1 MRRRLAPALRCLLG
15 LTLALTGGPAARAVP
30 RPSLAAP
37 QGSTQPVTPPPTPP
51 SLPAMSPAARAELLD
66 RINRER
72 AVLGA
77 RPLALSTELDRVAQ
91 ARAAETARRGAI
103 PGPGDSNEIYR
114 IERQIVAAGYRAQG
128 WTESL
133 TATAGDAGAVIAY
146 WKQGDSFAAAM
157 SRDYQDVG
165 IGVASLQGVPLYEF
179 LFAWPQREVFAR
191 QVAGLSDLG
200 RVRTEM
206 LEQVNA
212 VRRARGLAPVAPDA
226 RLDAAAQRHAADM
239 LARAYY
245 DHLSPEGTAP
255 RDRAAAEGFGAD
267 LIAENI
273 AEGQF
278 TVAEAMDGWMKSAGH
293 RANILSPRVTAL
305 GAGLAVGR
313 FEDRL
318 RVLWV
323 QELARP
329 GF

>member
-1 MRRRLAPALRCLLG
+1 VPALRLTPRCLLG
-15 LTLALTGGPAARAVP
+15 LALALA
-30 RPSLAAP
+30 AAP
-37 QGSTQPVTPPPTPP
+37 STASTPASVPALTPPPA
-51 SLPAMSPAARAELLD
+51 PAPRAELLD

-72 AVLGA
+72 AALGA
-77 RPLALSTELDRVAQ
+77 RPLALSAELDRVAQ
-91 ARAAETARRGAI
+91 ERAAETARRGAI
-103 PGPGDSNEIYR
+103 PGPGDSGEIYR
-114 IERQIVAAGYRAQG
+114 IEHQIVAAGYLAQG

-133 TATAGDAGAVIAY
+133 TATAGDAAAVVAY
-146 WKQGDSFAAAM
+146 WKQGDSFGAAM

-165 IGVASLQGVPLYEF
+165 IGVATLQGVPLYEF

-191 QVAGLSDLG
+191 QTAGLADLA
-200 RVRTEM
+200 RVRAEM
-206 LEQVNA
+206 LERVNA
-212 VRRARGLAPVAPDA
+212 ARRERGLAPLAADP

-245 DHLSPEGTAP
+245 DHLSPEGETP

-273 AEGQF
+273 AEGHVS
-278 TVAEAMDGWMKSAGH
+278 VAEAMDGWMKSAGH
-293 RANILSPRVTAL
+293 RANILNPRVTGL
-305 GAGLAVGR
+305 GVGLAVGR

-329 GF
+329 GL